1 MSQEQKISEKR
12 LYMRHSLLEGWDQDI
27 IKNSTVFMVG
37 VGALG
42 CEIAKNL
49 ALVGLGNI
57 ILVDNDTIETSNLSR
72 QMLFRPGDEGKPK
85 AEVAARELKKMNPFM
100 NIETYFCFLQE
111 VPLDVY
117 KRCDVIIGGLDNIK
131 ARLDLNK
138 ICIQL
143 KKPLIDS
150 GTLGFEGH
158 IHIVIPEGV
167 EGLESTPCLKCLLP
181 IPPADEKLIAACTP
195 KGIPKKREHCVL
207 KAEYEFGN
215 KFNRRPDFDK
225 DEDVEWLVKK
235 SNEIAKK
242 FDFKPDFKFE
252 DMENIL
258 KNKMPAIQ
266 TTTAIVA
273 SIQSH
278 EVLKILHKLKGGDI
292 GPIMNPPYLNYN
304 GVYGVF
310 DYIDIAKDP
319 NCLHCGEGKIET
331 IEITIKR
338 NAQISELFGLLTS
351 TIDDCDQDSCLISI
365 ELTKKTIWNP
375 FVERLHDP
383 TKTLDELG
391 VRNGEIL
398 VFARAGKD
406 PLNILITYD
415 E

>member
-1 MSQEQKISEKR
+1 MSQSQKTSEKK
-12 LYMRHSLLEGWDQDI
+12 LYTRHSLLEGWDQDL

-49 ALVGLGNI
+49 ALVGIGNL

-85 AEVAARELKKMNPFM
+85 AEVASRELKKFNPFM
-100 NIETYFCFLQE
+100 NVETHFCFLQD

-117 KRCDVIIGGLDNIK
+117 KKCDLIIGGLDNIK
-131 ARLDLNK
+131 ARMDLNK
-138 ICIQL
+138 ICIRL

-158 IHIVIPEGV
+158 VQIVIPEGV
-167 EGLESTPCLKCLLP
+167 NGIPSTPCLKCLLP

-215 KFNRRPDFDK
+215 KFNRKPDFDN
-225 DEDVEWLVKK
+225 DNDVEWLVEK
-235 SNEIAKK
+235 SNKIAEK
-242 FDFKPDFKFE
+242 FKFE
-252 DMENIL
+252 PNFKYDDMENIL

-266 TTTAIVA
+266 SVNAIVA

-278 EVLKILHKLKGGDI
+278 EILKILHLIKGKNI
-292 GPIMNPPYLNYN
+292 GPLMNPPYINYN
-304 GVYGVF
+304 GVYGLF
-310 DYIDIAKDP
+310 EYLDIGKDP
-319 NCLHCGEGKIET
+319 NCTHCGEGKTEIIEVT
-331 IEITIKR
+331 IDKNEPIG
-338 NAQISELFGLLTS
+338 SLFGLIS
-351 TIDDCDQDSCLISI
+351 SAIGSCDPNSCLISI
-365 ELTKKTIWNP
+365 DLTKRTIWNP
-375 FVERLHDP
+375 FVDRLKDP
-383 TKTLDELG
+383 NKTLSELQIQ
-391 VRNGEIL
+391 NGEIL
-398 VFARAGKD
+398 VFTRGKESTI
-406 PLNILITYD
+406 NILINYG

>member
-1 MSQEQKISEKR
+1 METSEKR
-12 LYMRHSLLEGWDQDI
+12 LYTRHSLLEGWDQDI
-27 IKNSTVFMVG
+27 VKNSTVFMIG

-49 ALVGLGNI
+49 ALIGVGHL

-72 QMLFRPGDEGKPK
+72 QMIFKPGDEGKPK
-85 AEVAARELKKMNPFM
+85 SEVAGRELKKLNPFM
-100 NIETYFCFLQE
+100 EIEAYFGKLQE
-111 VPLDVY
+111 IPLDIY
-117 KRCDVIIGGLDNIK
+117 RKSDVIIGGLDNMK

-138 ICIQL
+138 ICIRL
-143 KKPLIDS
+143 KKPLVDS

-158 IHIVIPEGV
+158 VHIVIPEGI

-195 KGIPKKREHCVL
+195 KGIPKKRAHCVL

-215 KFNRRPDFDK
+215 EYNRRPDFDK
-225 DEDVEWLVKK
+225 DDDVNWLVKR

-242 FDFKPDFKFE
+242 FDFKPNFAFD

-266 TTTAIVA
+266 TINAIIS

-278 EVLKILHKLKGGDI
+278 EILKLLFKVNGGDI

-304 GVYGVF
+304 GIYGIF
-310 DYIDIAKDP
+310 DYLDIAKDP
-319 NCLHCGEGKIET
+319 NCLHCGEGKVRT
-331 IEITIKR
+331 IEIMIDKNER
-338 NAQISELFGLLTS
+338 IDSLFGLVNTA
-351 TIDDCDQDSCLISI
+351 IGDCDPNSCLISV
-365 ELTKKTIWNP
+365 EMTKKTIWNP
-375 FVERLHDP
+375 FVERLKNP
-383 TKTLDELG
+383 SATLNDMG
-391 VRNGEIL
+391 VEDGEIL
-398 VFARAGKD
+398 VFASSEKD
-406 PLNILITYD
+406 PVNILITYP

>member
-1 MSQEQKISEKR
+1 MDKTPKTKEKR
-12 LYMRHSLLEGWDQDI
+12 LYTRHSLLEGWDQDI
-27 IKNSTVFMVG
+27 IKNSTVFMIG

-49 ALVGLGNI
+49 ALVGIGNM

-72 QMLFRPGDEGKPK
+72 QMLFKPGDEGKPK
-85 AEVAARELKKMNPFM
+85 AEVAARELKKFNPYM
-100 NIETYFCFLQE
+100 NIETYFTFLQE
-111 VPLDVY
+111 IPLEVY
-117 KRCDVIIGGLDNIK
+117 KKCDLIIGGLDNIK
-131 ARLDLNK
+131 ARMDLNK
-138 ICIQL
+138 ICIRL

-158 IHIVIPEGV
+158 VHIVIPEGI

-215 KFNRRPDFDK
+215 RFSRTPDFDN
-225 DEDVEWLVKK
+225 DDDIIWLVNK

-242 FDFKPDFKFE
+242 FDFKPDFKFD

-266 TTTAIVA
+266 TVTAVIA
-273 SIQSH
+273 AIQSH
-278 EVLKILHKLKGGDI
+278 EILKILHKLKGKDI
-292 GPIMNPPYLNYN
+292 GPIMSPPYLNYN
-304 GVYGVF
+304 GVYGIF
-310 DYIDIAKDP
+310 ELIDIAKDP
-319 NCLHCGEGKIET
+319 NCLHCGSGKFET
-331 IEITIKR
+331 IEVTINK
-338 NAQISELFGLLTS
+338 NEHIDTLFGLVS
-351 TIDDCDQDSCLISI
+351 SAIGECDPDSCLITV

-375 FVERLHDP
+375 FVERLRDP
-383 TKTLDELG
+383 NKTLNELNIQ
-391 VRNGEIL
+391 NGEIL
-398 VFARAGKD
+398 VFACAGKD
-406 PLNILITYD
+406 PLNILISYD